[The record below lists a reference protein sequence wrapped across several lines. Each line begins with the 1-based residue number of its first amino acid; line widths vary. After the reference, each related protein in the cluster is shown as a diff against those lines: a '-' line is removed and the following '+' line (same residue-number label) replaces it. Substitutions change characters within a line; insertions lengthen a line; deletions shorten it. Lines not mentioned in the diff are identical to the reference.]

1 VAAKEEKSA
10 SIPWL
15 PVLTLIG
22 IGSGVLFFFPQLI
35 SSRPGGGDI
44 RLAEYTFDPQTV
56 DARLWQD
63 PLGVTFENWQRNVES
78 RKAHSICLFQ
88 DRLIKRCFAAASKSP
103 PKEELRLVKQA
114 NQQPALTQRVQ
125 ILAVMIP
132 GGPYVEDVER
142 RLRNRRAV
150 IEGLGVAG
158 YDPEKDHEIG
168 YFSIPWQAFN
178 PNVADCVFKL
188 QKDRVRDE
196 TFNSR
201 SELAIEPIRS
211 NVRETS
217 DFIETSSVREDAD
230 GRQTDP
236 QELLVPYE
244 WFEASSFC
252 QRDRPSHLLVLW
264 LIDDAFH
271 DAPLARLADLISW
284 FRFKF
289 DTTSE
294 AETSLPDF
302 AVLGPDNSGTLRSMV
317 TEASMVMEAKDAEWY
332 DETRRCLAT
341 THIYSSQAEA
351 AETRLLSDIPD
362 LPCPRTCKHLIE
374 QSVKSRQPNSAFCFE
389 RTIPLDNQIVKV
401 LREELKLRDV
411 KEDDDVAIL
420 SEEDTFYARAL
431 CSSFVAPDVDGEIG
445 PALPTV
451 HAYTYLRGIDG
462 KLPSDEKD
470 EKETKAA
477 DQDTDKNN
485 QTRSSLRPAD
495 GTEGLSQADD
505 VRRLAK
511 MLQDLDSDLRK
522 GNSRNDNSCNGN
534 LRYAK
539 TRGLRAIGLLGSDV
553 YDKLELLKALRPMF
567 PGAVF
572 FTNYLDARLAH
583 PDEWKETHNLV
594 VVSARGLSL
603 EGPKEEFQRV
613 APFRDGGQTALFEA
627 TLAATRRIHPDEA
640 QISNSPLV
648 FEIGQN
654 GAKELHVIG
663 EKDTNELFN
672 VFQRY
677 LLHISCFVAFG
688 SLLLVWTWSVTRVA
702 SVSSNAK
709 TEAGEIEEE
718 EEDSIGK

>member
-1 VAAKEEKSA
+1 VAEKEEKSV
-10 SIPWL
+10 SVPWL
-15 PVLTLIG
+15 PLLTLIG
-22 IGSGVLFFFPQLI
+22 VVSGVLFFFPQLI

-63 PLGVTFENWQRNVES
+63 PLGVTFENWQRHLES
-78 RKAHSICLFQ
+78 GKAHSISLFQ
-88 DRLIKRCFAAASKSP
+88 DGLINRCFVASPKFP
-103 PKEELRLVKQA
+103 PKEELRLVEQA
-114 NQQPALTQRVQ
+114 NQQPAPTQRVK

-142 RLRNRRAV
+142 RLRSRRAV

-158 YDPEKDHEIG
+158 YDPEKDHELG
-168 YFSIPWQAFN
+168 YFCIPWQAFN
-178 PNVADCVFKL
+178 PNVADCVSRL
-188 QKDRVRDE
+188 QKDRVVEE

-201 SELAIEPIRS
+201 SELAIQPIRS
-211 NVRETS
+211 NLRETS
-217 DFIETSSVREDAD
+217 DFIETSNGRESAD
-230 GRQTDP
+230 YRQTDP

-252 QRDRPSHLLVLW
+252 RGDRPSQLLVLW
-264 LIDDAFH
+264 LIDDAFR

-289 DTTSE
+289 NATSE

-317 TEASMVMEAKDAEWY
+317 VEAKGAQWN
-332 DETRRCLAT
+332 DETRQCLAT

-351 AETRLLSDIPD
+351 AETRLLFDIPE
-362 LPCPRTCKHLIE
+362 LCSPRTCKHLIE
-374 QSVKSRQPNSAFCFE
+374 QSVKSRQPDSGFCFE
-389 RTIPLDNQIVKV
+389 RTIPLDNQIVRA

-411 KEDDDVAIL
+411 TEDDDVAIL

-431 CSSFVAPDVDGEIG
+431 CSSFVAPDVDGDIG
-445 PALPTV
+445 PALATV

-462 KLPSDEKD
+462 KLPSDGKD

-477 DQDTDKNN
+477 DQDADKNQ

-505 VRRLAK
+505 IRRLAK
-511 MLQDLDSDLRK
+511 MLQDLDRDLRN
-522 GNSRNDNSCNGN
+522 GNSLNENSSNGN
-534 LRYAK
+534 LRRAK
-539 TRGLRAIGLLGSDV
+539 SRGLRAIGLLGSDI

-572 FTNYLDARLAH
+572 FTNYLDARLTH

-594 VVSARGLSL
+594 VVSACGLSL
-603 EGPKEEFQRV
+603 ESSKEEFQRV
-613 APFRDGGQTALFEA
+613 APFRDSGQMALFEA
-627 TLAATRRIHPDEA
+627 TLAATRQIQPDDF
-640 QISNSPLV
+640 QIPNPPLV
-648 FEIGQN
+648 FEIAQD
-654 GAKELHVIG
+654 GAKELHLSG
-663 EKDTNELFN
+663 ETDTNELFN

-677 LLHISCFVAFG
+677 LLHIGCFIAFG
-688 SLLLVWTWSVTRVA
+688 CLLLVWTWSVSRVA
-702 SVSSNAK
+702 SASSNANI
-709 TEAGEIEEE
+709 EAGEMEE
-718 EEDSIGK
+718 EED

>member
-1 VAAKEEKSA
+1 VAEKEEKSV
-10 SIPWL
+10 SVPWL
-15 PVLTLIG
+15 PLLTLIG

-63 PLGVTFENWQRNVES
+63 PLGVTFENWQRHMES
-78 RKAHSICLFQ
+78 GEAHSICLFQ
-88 DRLIKRCFAAASKSP
+88 DRLINRCFAASPKFP
-103 PKEELRLVKQA
+103 PKEELRVVEQA
-114 NQQPALTQRVQ
+114 NQQPALTQQVQ

-142 RLRNRRAV
+142 RLRSRRAV

-158 YDPEKDHEIG
+158 YDPEKDHELG
-168 YFSIPWQAFN
+168 YFCIPWQAFN
-178 PNVADCVFKL
+178 PNVADCISRL
-188 QKDRVRDE
+188 QKVRAVEE

-201 SELAIEPIRS
+201 SELAIQPIRS
-211 NVRETS
+211 NSRETS
-217 DFIETSSVREDAD
+217 DFIETSSGRESAD
-230 GRQTDP
+230 HRQTDP
-236 QELLVPYE
+236 QELIVPYE

-252 QRDRPSHLLVLW
+252 RGHRPSQLLVLW
-264 LIDDAFH
+264 LIDDAFR

-289 DTTSE
+289 NATSE

-302 AVLGPDNSGTLRSMV
+302 EILGPDNSGTLRSMV
-317 TEASMVMEAKDAEWY
+317 MEAKGAQWD
-332 DETRRCLAT
+332 DETRQCLAT

-351 AETRLLSDIPD
+351 AETRLLFDIPE
-362 LPCPRTCKHLIE
+362 LGYPRTCKHLIE
-374 QSVKSRQPNSAFCFE
+374 QSVKSRQPDSGFCFE
-389 RTIPLDNQIVKV
+389 RTIPLDNQIVKA

-411 KEDDDVAIL
+411 TEDDDVAIL

-431 CSSFVAPDVDGEIG
+431 CSSFLAPDVDGDIG
-445 PALPTV
+445 PALATV

-462 KLPSDEKD
+462 KVPSNGKD

-477 DQDTDKNN
+477 DQDTDKNQ
-485 QTRSSLRPAD
+485 QTQSSLRPAD

-505 VRRLAK
+505 IRRLAK
-511 MLQDLDSDLRK
+511 LLQDLDKDLR
-522 GNSRNDNSCNGN
+522 NEN
-534 LRYAK
+534 LRRAK
-539 TRGLRAIGLLGSDV
+539 SRGLRAIGLLGSDI

-572 FTNYLDARLAH
+572 FTNYLDARLTH

-603 EGPKEEFQRV
+603 ESSKEEFQRV

-627 TLAATRRIHPDEA
+627 TLAATRKIHPDDV
-640 QISNSPLV
+640 QIPDSPLV

-654 GAKELHVIG
+654 GAKELHLNRG
-663 EKDTNELFN
+663 ERHE
-672 VFQRY
+672 
-677 LLHISCFVAFG
+677 
-688 SLLLVWTWSVTRVA
+688 
-702 SVSSNAK
+702 
-709 TEAGEIEEE
+709 
-718 EEDSIGK
+718 